1 MHSEDAT
8 SAAEDAEYRRR
19 STVNWETAASGWESE
34 RDRMRQ
40 VSTPVTDWL
49 VDHLELAPGLTVLEL
64 AAGPGDVGIR
74 VADELA
80 GNGRV
85 IVSDRAPA
93 MVEAAGRWA
102 AERGTAGV
110 ELRVLDAESL
120 DLPDASVD
128 RVVCR
133 FGYMLVPDRDAAL
146 RETRRVLRPG
156 GRVAFAVWAD
166 RERNDWAT
174 TLWDVLESRAPLPP
188 ARPGGP
194 GMFALA
200 DRRVVNDSLARA
212 GLEPAAIE
220 EIPVEWRYADFAE
233 YWRTA
238 AAMNGGLT
246 RLLPTMSDADQADLT
261 AAVQAAV
268 ERFRDGEGYR
278 LPGLALGVAATVA
291 GAG

>member
-8 SAAEDAEYRRR
+8 SAAEDAEYRQR
-19 STVNWETAASGWESE
+19 STANWQTAAAGWESE

-40 VSTPVTDWL
+40 ISAPVTDWL

-64 AAGPGDVGIR
+64 AAGPGDVGLR
-74 VADELA
+74 VAEELA
-80 GNGRV
+80 GDGRV

-102 AERGTAGV
+102 AERGTGGV

-133 FGYMLVPDRDAAL
+133 FGYMLVPDREAAF

-156 GRVAFAVWAD
+156 GRVAFAVWAE

-174 TLWDVLESRAPLPP
+174 TLWDVLESHAPLPP

-200 DRRVVNDSLARA
+200 DRRLVQETLTSA
-212 GLEPAAIE
+212 GLEPAAVE
-220 EIPVEWRYADFAE
+220 EIPVEWRYADFAD
-233 YWRTA
+233 YWRA
-238 AAMNGGLT
+238 AGAVNGGLT
-246 RLLPTMSDADQADLT
+246 RLLPTMSDAEQAEL
-261 AAVQAAV
+261 AGAVRAAV

-278 LPGLALGVAATVA
+278 LPGLALGVAA
-291 GAG
+291 GRSR

>member
-1 MHSEDAT
+1 MHAEDAT
-8 SAAEDAEYRRR
+8 SAAADAEYRER
-19 STVNWETAASGWESE
+19 STLNWETAAAGWESE

-40 VSTPVTDWL
+40 ISAPVTDWL
-49 VDHLELAPGLTVLEL
+49 VDHLELRPGLTVLEL
-64 AAGPGDVGIR
+64 AAGTGDVGIR
-74 VADELA
+74 VAETLA
-80 GNGRV
+80 GQGRV
-85 IVSDRAPA
+85 ILSDRAAA
-93 MVEAAGRWA
+93 MVEAAGRWVT
-102 AERGTAGV
+102 ERGASGI

-133 FGYMLVPDRDAAL
+133 FAYMLVPDRDAAFA
-146 RETRRVLRPG
+146 ETRRVLRPG
-156 GRVAFAVWAD
+156 GRVAFAVWAG

-200 DRRVVNDSLARA
+200 DRRVVEETLARA
-212 GLEPAAIE
+212 GLEPEALE
-220 EIPVEWRYADFAE
+220 EIPVSWRYAGFDD

-238 AAMNGGLT
+238 AAMNGSLT
-246 RLLPTMSDADQADLT
+246 RLLPTLPDSERADLA
-261 AAVQAAV
+261 AAVRDAI

-278 LPGLALGVAATVA
+278 LPGLALGVAA
-291 GAG
+291 GRSR

>member
-8 SAAEDAEYRRR
+8 SAAADAEYRQR
-19 STVNWETAASGWESE
+19 STVNWETAAAGWESE

-40 VSTPVTDWL
+40 LSTPVTDWL
-49 VDHLELAPGLTVLEL
+49 VDHLELRAGLTVLEL
-64 AAGPGDVGIR
+64 AAGVGEVGIQ
-74 VADELA
+74 VAETLA
-80 GNGRV
+80 GDGRV
-85 IVSDRAPA
+85 ILSDRAAA
-93 MVEAAGRWA
+93 MVAAAGRWA
-102 AERGTAGV
+102 DERGARGI

-133 FGYMLVPDRDAAL
+133 FGYMLVPDRDAAFA
-146 RETRRVLRPG
+146 ETRRVLRPG
-156 GRVAFAVWAD
+156 GRVAFAVWAG

-200 DRRVVNDSLARA
+200 DRRVVEDTLVRA
-212 GLEPAAIE
+212 GLEPHALE
-220 EIPVEWRYADFAE
+220 EIPVEWRYADFDD

-246 RLLPTMSDADQADLT
+246 RLLATLSDADRADLA
-261 AAVQAAV
+261 AAVRAAI

-278 LPGLALGVAATVA
+278 LPGLALGGAA
-291 GAG
+291 GRSR